1 MKLVFATNNKHKI
14 EEVSHILGKSFK
26 LISLGELDINEDIPE
41 DYPTLE
47 ENALFKARFVHK
59 ISDMNVFADD
69 TGLEIDSLG
78 GRPGVHS
85 ARFAGTG
92 RNFEANID
100 KVLLLMS
107 GIENRNARFR
117 TVVALILDNREYIFE
132 GKVEGTILLE
142 RRGSMGFGYDPIF
155 MPAGEKLTFAEMNM
169 ADKNRISHRAMA
181 FEKLRIFLSQYKK
194 PDNKQS
200 K

>member
-1 MKLVFATNNKHKI
+1 MKLVFATNNKHKT

-26 LISLGELDINEDIPE
+26 LVSLRDLDINEDIPE
-41 DYPTLE
+41 DFPTLE

-69 TGLEIDSLG
+69 TGLEIESLG

-85 ARFAGTG
+85 ARFAGAG
-92 RNFEANID
+92 RNFEENID

-117 TVVALILDNREYIFE
+117 TVVAVILDNREYIFE
-132 GKVEGTILLE
+132 GKVEGTILHE

-155 MPAGEKLTFAEMNM
+155 MPAGGKLSFAEMKM
-169 ADKNRISHRAMA
+169 ADKNRISHRAIA
-181 FEKLRIFLSQYKK
+181 FDKLRTFLSGYIK

>member
-1 MKLVFATNNKHKI
+1 MKLVFATNNKHKV
-14 EEVSHILGKSFK
+14 EEVSHILGKSFR
-26 LISLGELDINEDIPE
+26 LVSLTDLEINEDIPE

-85 ARFAGTG
+85 ARFAGPG

-100 KVLLLMS
+100 KVLLLLN
-107 GIENRNARFR
+107 GIENRSARFR
-117 TVVALILDNREYIFE
+117 TIVAAIIDNKEYLFE
-132 GKVEGTILLE
+132 GKVEGEILHE
-142 RRGSMGFGYDPIF
+142 RKGSSGFGYDPIF
-155 MPAGEKLTFAEMNM
+155 LPAGEKLSFAEMSIS
-169 ADKNRISHRAMA
+169 DKNKISHRAMA
-181 FEKLRIFLSQYKK
+181 FEKFKVFLSRYSK
-194 PDNKQS
+194 PDNKLG